1 MTMGTEIQAYWL
13 IFNMISMNC
22 MAVSCLSFN
31 VFVIYLSWIL
41 NVVNRGKIQQSVC
54 ILLMM
59 FLIKSGHHTL
69 CHSQCI
75 ANYLILVAVNFTK
88 IYTNLCMFT
97 VYKYLIRIVD
107 ILEYRV
113 LTATAS

>member
-41 NVVNRGKIQQSVC
+41 NVVNMYIFSGV
-54 ILLMM
+54 
-59 FLIKSGHHTL
+59 KS
-69 CHSQCI
+69 SKVS
-75 ANYLILVAVNFTK
+75 AY
-88 IYTNLCMFT
+88 Y
-97 VYKYLIRIVD
+97 
-107 ILEYRV
+107 
-113 LTATAS
+113 

>member
-1 MTMGTEIQAYWL
+1 
-13 IFNMISMNC
+13 
-22 MAVSCLSFN
+22 
-31 VFVIYLSWIL
+31 
-41 NVVNRGKIQQSVC
+41 
-54 ILLMM
+54 MM